1 MRTKYKNILYH
12 IISEYNLEPSDF
24 KLTKTIVKEMPSIVL
39 TFKKT
44 PFSFVIRNST
54 ESYELFDFQFIQYGP
69 NFKMTPFLPD
79 REFAGFETVAN
90 GFDEWL
96 NEHILKFI
104 EDQNDIDLWSQIENN
119 SNELDMNHIDFD
131 NKNKFLDDEKKQIR
145 LAINELK
152 LLIYKNFETNESEQK
167 VVDARLEY
175 LIDATERLNKYDWK
189 SLIISTLI
197 SISIALSLDTEKGKI
212 LFELFRKVF
221 LNIQNIGH

>member
-24 KLTKTIVKEMPSIVL
+24 ELTETIENEMPSIVL
-39 TFKKT
+39 SYKKT
-44 PFSFVIRNST
+44 PFSFIIRNSK
-54 ESYELFDFQFIQYGP
+54 ESYELFDYQFIQYGP
-69 NFKMTPFLPD
+69 DFKMTPIYPD
-79 REFAGFETVAN
+79 TEFTDFETVAN
-90 GFDEWL
+90 EFDEWL
-96 NEHILKFI
+96 NEHIIKFI
-104 EDQNDIDLWSQIENN
+104 EDQNDIDLWSQIEHR
-119 SNELDMNHIDFD
+119 SNELDINNIDFD
-131 NKNKFLDDEKKQIR
+131 NKNKFLNDEKKQIR

-152 LLIYKNFETNESEQK
+152 LLINRNFEINESEQK
-167 VVDARLEY
+167 LVNDRLDY

-197 SISIALSLDTEKGKI
+197 SISIALSFDTEKGKM